1 MKKLFVVFI
10 ATLLLSACNS
20 IRVGYGGISQEMFK
34 SKEAIVYEY
43 DPLLTSEEEISEKA
57 NEHCALFDK
66 KAEITKRS
74 SSGSLG
80 LVKLVTW
87 NCVSN

>member
-1 MKKLFVVFI
+1 MKKLFVVFT
-10 ATLLLSACNS
+10 ALFMLTACNS
-20 IRVGYGGISQEMFK
+20 VRVGYGGVSQEMFK

-43 DPLLTSEEEISEKA
+43 DPILTNEEEMNQKA

-80 LVKLVTW
+80 FVKLVTW
-87 NCVSN
+87 SCVSK